1 MKKIEA
7 IIRSSK
13 FDDVKDALADIH
25 VDFFTFMEVK
35 GFGREKRDEVIYRG
49 AIYDV
54 GYIARMKL
62 QIFCTDDRVDE
73 IVKIILSSAKTG
85 EIGDGKVIV
94 VDVEEIWTTLSVLAE
109 NDEREAGMTHPFVT
123 LVTQTYIYSYFLCK
137 NFF

>member
-7 IIRSSK
+7 IVRSSK
-13 FDDVKDALADIH
+13 FDDVKDALANIH

-35 GFGREKRDEVIYRG
+35 GFGKEKGDESIYRG

-62 QIFCTDDRVDE
+62 QIFCVDDDVDQ
-73 IVKIILSSAKTG
+73 IVKIITNSAKTG

-94 VDVEEIWTTLSVLAE
+94 IDISEMWSIRLGT
-109 NDEREAGMTHPFVT
+109 
-123 LVTQTYIYSYFLCK
+123 K
-137 NFF
+137 NESAL

>member
-13 FDDVKDALADIH
+13 FDDVKDALAAIH

-35 GFGREKRDEVIYRG
+35 GFGKQRGEQVIYRG
-49 AIYDV
+49 AVYDV
-54 GYIARMKL
+54 GYIARLEL
-62 QIFCTDDRVDE
+62 QIYSTDENVDD

-94 VDVEEIWTTLSVLAE
+94 TNIAEMWSVRLGTINESA
-109 NDEREAGMTHPFVT
+109 
-123 LVTQTYIYSYFLCK
+123 L
-137 NFF
+137 

>member
-7 IIRSSK
+7 IVRSSK

-35 GFGREKRDEVIYRG
+35 GFGKEKRDEVIYRG

-62 QIFCTDDRVDE
+62 QIFCTDDRVEE
-73 IVKIILSSAKTG
+73 IVKIILNAAKTG

-94 VDVEEIWTTLSVLAE
+94 VDVEEIWSVRL
-109 NDEREAGMTHPFVT
+109 GT
-123 LVTQTYIYSYFLCK
+123 K
-137 NFF
+137 NESAL